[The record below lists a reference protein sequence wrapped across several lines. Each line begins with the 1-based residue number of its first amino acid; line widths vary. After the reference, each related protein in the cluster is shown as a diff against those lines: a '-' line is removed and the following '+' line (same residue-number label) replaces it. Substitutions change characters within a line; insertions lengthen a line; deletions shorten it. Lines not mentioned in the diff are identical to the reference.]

1 MHHFHYHNGWLHAE
15 DKSLREIAEAVG
27 TPVYVYSQ
35 ATLERHFRVFA
46 EALAPL
52 DPLIAFAVKA
62 NGAIG
67 VLRVLARLGA
77 GADVVSAGEIER
89 ALAAGVPPER
99 IVFSGVGKTEA
110 ELAYALAQR
119 VSQINVE
126 SPAELALLE
135 QVAAAAGSPAPVAL
149 RINPDVGAGANA
161 KITTG
166 AAASKFGVALADAP
180 ALYASAA
187 ASPHLR
193 PVGLAVH
200 IGSQIENLAPLERAF
215 ALLRNLAE
223 SLRGQGLPLERLDLG
238 GGLGVPY
245 APGSAPPSPQ
255 AYAQAVLR
263 SFQGFPARFVFE
275 PGRLIAANAGVLL
288 CRVVRVQERPDR
300 RILVLDAGMNDLL
313 RPSLYGARHALWP
326 LREGAGMHRAD
337 LVGPVCETGDT
348 FASDDQAPD
357 LSAGELACFM
367 SAGAYGASMS
377 SAYNAR
383 ALIPEVLVSGA
394 QFALIRR
401 RIETRDL
408 LAFEA
413 APAWLTDA

>member
-1 MHHFHYHNGWLHAE
+1 MHHFHYHAGALHAE
-15 DKSLREIAEAVG
+15 DASLAEIAAAVG

-35 ATLERHFRVFA
+35 ATLERHYRVFA
-46 EALAPL
+46 AALAPL
-52 DPLIAFAVKA
+52 DPLIAFAAKA
-62 NGAIG
+62 NGAVG

-89 ALAAGVPPER
+89 ALAAGVPPGR

-110 ELAYALAQR
+110 ELAYALAQG

-135 QVAAAAGSPAPVAL
+135 QVAAGADTPAPVAL

-166 AAASKFGVALADAP
+166 AAASKFGVSLADAP
-180 ALYASAA
+180 ALYARAA

-200 IGSQIENLAPLERAF
+200 IGSQIEDLSPLERAF
-215 ALLRNLAE
+215 GLLRGLGE

-245 APGSAPPSPQ
+245 ASGAEPPPPE
-255 AYAQAVLR
+255 AYAQTVLR
-263 SFQGFPARFVFE
+263 CFAGFPARFVFE

-288 CRVVRVQERPDR
+288 TRVVRVQERPDR

-313 RPSLYGARHALWP
+313 RPSLYGAHHALWAV
-326 LREGAGMHRAD
+326 REGVGARQAD
-337 LVGPVCETGDT
+337 LVGPICETGDT
-348 FASDDQAPD
+348 FAAGVDAPD
-357 LSAGELACFM
+357 LQPGDLACFM

-377 SAYNAR
+377 SSYNAR
-383 ALIPEVLVSGA
+383 ALVPEVLVSGGR
-394 QFALIRR
+394 FAVIRR

-408 LAFEA
+408 LAFET
-413 APAWLTDA
+413 APAWLR